1 LKLPSLH
8 ITGTGQPFIWLHG
21 MLNSVESDSVFSLI
35 DFDCLSKLV
44 SVVRYDACNKSAE
57 GDFSWPAMTKEL
69 ISVAYHLNYQSMI
82 LGGCSMGSGT
92 AIHAAVRFPER
103 VKGLVLLTP
112 PPAWEH
118 RKKAQ
123 SVYKKVAS
131 KTDPDK
137 LPEFLKRILELND
150 DPPEFFEVRFPG
162 TRKRLLEM
170 RLSFE
175 PAYYKSIY
183 YGGAVSDFPSREQIA
198 QIKVPT
204 LIISNP
210 EDDKHPI
217 RVSHEINELISNSEM
232 MVISDFSDYKNL
244 QNKLA
249 DFIGAI
255 VDNNK
260 S

>member
-1 LKLPSLH
+1 
-8 ITGTGQPFIWLHG
+8 
-21 MLNSVESDSVFSLI
+21 MLNSVESDSVYSLI
-35 DFDCLSKLV
+35 DFNQLSKLV
-44 SVVRYDACNKSAE
+44 SVVRYDACNNSAA
-57 GDFSWPAMTKEL
+57 GDFSWPTLTDEL
-69 ISVAYHLNYQSMI
+69 ITVFHLLNDQSMI

-118 RKKAQ
+118 RKSVQ

-131 KTDPDK
+131 KIDPNR
-137 LPEFLKRILELND
+137 LPDFLKRILELND
-150 DPPEFFEVRFPG
+150 DPPQFFEERYPG

-183 YGGAVSDFPSREQIA
+183 HGGAISDFPSREQIS
-198 QIKVPT
+198 QIRVPT
-204 LIISNP
+204 LIVSNSD
-210 EDDKHPI
+210 DDKHPI
-217 RVSHEINELISNSEM
+217 RVSYEINELIPDSEIV
-232 MVISDFSDYKNL
+232 VISDFRDYKNL
-244 QNKLA
+244 QTKLA
-249 DFIGAI
+249 DFIGSI
-255 VDNNK
+255 LDNNK

>member
-1 LKLPSLH
+1 
-8 ITGTGQPFIWLHG
+8 

-35 DFDCLSKLV
+35 DFNRLSNMV
-44 SVVRYDACNKSAE
+44 SVVRYDACNKSAS
-57 GDFSWPAMTKEL
+57 GDFSWPAMTNEL
-69 ISVAYHLNYQSMI
+69 IGVADHLNFSSMI

-103 VKGLVLLTP
+103 VRGLVLLTP
-112 PPAWEH
+112 PPAWEY
-118 RKKAQ
+118 RKQAQ
-123 SVYKKVAS
+123 SVYRKVS
-131 KTDPDK
+131 MKTDPNK

-150 DPPEFFEVRFPG
+150 DPPEFFEEMFPG

-183 YGGAVSDFPSREQIA
+183 HGGAVSDFPSREQIA
-198 QIKVPT
+198 QIRVPT
-204 LIISNP
+204 LIVSNP

-217 RVSHEINELISNSEM
+217 RVSHEINELIPNSEM
-232 MVISDFSDYKNL
+232 VVISDFTDYKNL
-244 QNKLA
+244 QFKLA
-249 DFIGAI
+249 EFIGSLT
-255 VDNNK
+255 DNNK